1 MINFFRKIRQQLL
14 TENKFIKYLLYAIG
28 EILLVVIGILIA
40 LQINNWNERNKER
53 IKEREI
59 LIDLVENLEL
69 NVKTLEG
76 RLNGSNR
83 DKRSSKIV
91 ISAIE
96 NKSKDIDSLEFHF
109 AYGLNQS
116 SEGSVLSFVGY
127 KSMQNAGFEII
138 RNDQLKKEIISLFE
152 LTYINLQRRNDRIGQ
167 TYAEVRKLVHGRL
180 LRKPGFRFTPFDF
193 DKLVDDKEFLSW
205 LYTINDNRSWMAA
218 SIDESLQETLR
229 VLELLRDEL
238 KESD

>member
-1 MINFFRKIRQQLL
+1 MRKILDTLNQKWV
-14 TENKFIKYLLYAIG
+14 EYLL
-28 EILLVVIGILIA
+28 EILVITIGILLA
-40 LQINNWNERNKER
+40 FTLNNWKEEQKDRNKET
-53 IKEREI
+53 K
-59 LIDLVENLEL
+59 LLLDLVENLEL
-69 NVKTLEG
+69 NVKTLEL
-76 RLNGSNR
+76 RRNQSNR

-138 RNDQLKKEIISLFE
+138 RNGQLKKEIISLFE
-152 LTYINLQRRNDRIGQ
+152 LTYNNLQSRNDRIGQ
-167 TYAEVRKLVHGRL
+167 TYTEVRKLVHERL

-205 LYTINDNRSWMAA
+205 LYTINDNRSWVRA

-238 KESD
+238 EESD

>member
-1 MINFFRKIRQQLL
+1 MRKILDTLNQ
-14 TENKFIKYLLYAIG
+14 KWVGYLL
-28 EILLVVIGILIA
+28 EILVITIGILLA
-40 LQINNWNERNKER
+40 FTLNNWKEEQKDRNKET
-53 IKEREI
+53 K
-59 LIDLVENLEL
+59 LLLDLVENLEL
-69 NVKTLEG
+69 NVKTLEL
-76 RLNGSNR
+76 RRNQSNR

-127 KSMQNAGFEII
+127 KSMQNVGFEII
-138 RNDQLKKEIISLFE
+138 RNGQLKKEIISLFE
-152 LTYINLQRRNDRIGQ
+152 LTYNNLQSRNDRIGQ
-167 TYAEVRKLVHGRL
+167 THTEVRKLVHERL
-180 LRKPGFRFTPFDF
+180 LRKPGFRFTPFNF

-205 LYTINDNRSWMAA
+205 LYTINDNRSWVRA

-238 KESD
+238 EESD